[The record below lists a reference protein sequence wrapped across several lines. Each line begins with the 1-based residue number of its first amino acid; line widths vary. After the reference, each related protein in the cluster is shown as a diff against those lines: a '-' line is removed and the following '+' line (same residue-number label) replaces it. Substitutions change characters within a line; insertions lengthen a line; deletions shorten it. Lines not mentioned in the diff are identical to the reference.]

1 MTLPPLCDV
10 VAQLKGTSIRLNE
23 MDSKIS
29 DYIRQ
34 LEETFRARGVRRVVS
49 VPFDDGVKLAW
60 SGAKRYWRFVVVDD
74 IDDHVM
80 RLLDAPR
87 DMRAEVFTCG
97 AMTRLIEKMEMS
109 G

>member
-1 MTLPPLCDV
+1 MPLAEV
-10 VAQLKGTSIRLNE
+10 VAHLKANSARLSE
-23 MDSKIS
+23 MDNKIR
-29 DYIRQ
+29 DYIHR
-34 LEETFRARGVRRVVS
+34 LEETFRARGMRRVIS

-60 SGAKRYWRFVVVDD
+60 SGAKRRWRFVVVDD

-97 AMTRLIEKMEMS
+97 AMTRLIERMEACE
-109 G
+109 